1 MHEEHILKIEILKV
15 NGFSSV
21 EKEDLV
27 AIEEPMEIRLIH
39 GPLEHRQR
47 KSLSV
52 TMRTPG
58 NDFELAAGFLFTE
71 GIIRRQSDL
80 LKIEHC
86 PNGDDETS
94 GNVVRLSLH
103 PELPLDIEKFS
114 RNFYTNS
121 ACGLCGKTS
130 IEAVLN
136 AGPHVFKKSKFRI
149 TPELIYS
156 LIQKSRAQQLT
167 FDHTGGLHA
176 AALFSKT
183 GTLLL
188 IREDIGRHNAV
199 DKVIGAALLNGL
211 EFPLADHILL
221 LSGRAGFE
229 LIQKATAAGIPI
241 VAAVG
246 APSSLAISLA
256 EESEMT
262 LIGFLRNERF
272 NIYSGA
278 GRLEKFS

>member
-1 MHEEHILKIEILKV
+1 M
-15 NGFSSV
+15 
-21 EKEDLV
+21 
-27 AIEEPMEIRLIH
+27 
-39 GPLEHRQR
+39 
-47 KSLSV
+47 
-52 TMRTPG
+52 
-58 NDFELAAGFLFTE
+58 
-71 GIIRRQSDL
+71 
-80 LKIEHC
+80 
-86 PNGDDETS
+86 
-94 GNVVRLSLH
+94 
-103 PELPLDIEKFS
+103 
-114 RNFYTNS
+114 
-121 ACGLCGKTS
+121 
-130 IEAVLN
+130 
-136 AGPHVFKKSKFRI
+136 
-149 TPELIYS
+149 
-156 LIQKSRAQQLT
+156 T

-176 AALFSKT
+176 AALFNKT
-183 GTLLL
+183 GKLLL

-211 EFPLADHILL
+211 EFPLTDHILL

-229 LIQKATAAGIPI
+229 LIQKATIAGIPI